1 MSNAGLWLLAAAASM
16 GLATN
21 WLALSL
27 PAHWRQVFNIDEVAP
42 GYLRTLGWLALI
54 VSAVCCFKAD
64 HPSMAVLVWFTLLP
78 VAAVATAMTLSYRP
92 VLLRLFCPAFLR
104 TR

>member
-1 MSNAGLWLLAAAASM
+1 MSNAGVWLLAAAASM
-16 GLATN
+16 WLATS

-27 PAHWRQVFNIDEVAP
+27 PAHWRQVFAAGETAP
-42 GYLRTLGWLALI
+42 GYLRVLGWLALV
-54 VSAVCCFKAD
+54 VSVLCCFQAD

-92 VLLRLFCPAFLR
+92 ALLRVVCPAFLR
-104 TR
+104 VG

>member
-1 MSNAGLWLLAAAASM
+1 MSNAGLWLLGAAASM
-16 GLATN
+16 GLATS

-27 PAHWRQVFNIDEVAP
+27 PAHWRQVFSADEVAP
-42 GYLRTLGWLALI
+42 DYLRSLGWLALM

-92 VLLRLFCPAFLR
+92 VLLRLFCPVFLR

>member
-16 GLATN
+16 WLATS

-27 PAHWRQVFNIDEVAP
+27 PAHWRQVFSAGEVAP
-42 GYLRTLGWLALI
+42 GYLRVLGWLALG
-54 VSAVCCFKAD
+54 VSVLCCFQAD

-78 VAAVATAMTLSYRP
+78 LAAVATAMTLSYRP
-92 VLLRLFCPAFLR
+92 ALLRLACPVFLFSR
-104 TR
+104 

>member
-16 GLATN
+16 VLATS

-27 PAHWRQVFNIDEVAP
+27 PAHWRQVFGSEAGAP
-42 GYLRTLGWLALI
+42 SYLRPLGWLALL
-54 VSAVCCFKAD
+54 VSALCCFKAD

-78 VAAVATAMTLSYRP
+78 VAAVATAMALSYRP
-92 VLLRLFCPAFLR
+92 ALLRAVCPVFLR
-104 TR
+104 T

>member
-1 MSNAGLWLLAAAASM
+1 MSNAGLWLLAAVASM
-16 GLATN
+16 GLATS

-27 PAHWRQVFNIDEVAP
+27 PAHWRQVFTADEIAP
-42 GYLRTLGWLALI
+42 GYLRTLGWLALS
-54 VSAVCCFKAD
+54 VSMLCCFKAD

-92 VLLRLFCPAFLR
+92 ALLRTICPAFLH

>member
-16 GLATN
+16 GLATG

-27 PAHWRQVFNIDEVAP
+27 PVHWRQVFSADEVAP
-42 GYLRTLGWLALI
+42 SYLRTLGWLALS
-54 VSAVCCFKAD
+54 VSVLCCFKAD

-78 VAAVATAMTLSYRP
+78 VAAVATAMALSYRP
-92 VLLRLFCPAFLR
+92 ALLRAICPVFLR
-104 TR
+104 AR